1 MPETTKLHPKQPV
14 AAALASRA
22 AVRPALRQGGAFA
35 LGLAGGWAVLYGT
48 LLPFGLG
55 LTLGLPADCFAA
67 CAAGA
72 ALSIL
77 FHGFGAFSLDSL
89 CLLCAVGAAVAARW
103 LWPGRLRPAFLAGCG
118 ALVLG
123 GACFALGPGG
133 AGFTLVFFCGADALL
148 AGGFGYALQRFPPE
162 KPGFGTLLAA
172 SAVAA
177 ALGGL
182 RFGPLCLGVA
192 VCAMVDAALCCRGQE
207 KPALAFSAF
216 TGAAL
221 CAADPSLA
229 PVAVGLCC
237 GTAAAVLLAP
247 GRRAETLAAC
257 AGGAALSILFH
268 GFGAFSLDSL
278 CLLCAVGAAV
288 AARWLWPGRLR
299 PAFLAGCGALVLGG
313 ACFALGPGGAGFT
326 LVFFCGADA
335 LLAGGF
341 GYALQRFPPEKPG
354 FGTLLAA
361 SAVAAA
367 LGGLRF
373 GPLCLGAAACAMVD
387 AALCCRGQ
395 EKPALAF
402 AAFTGAAL
410 CAADPSLAPA
420 AVGLCCGTAA
430 AVLLVPGRRAE
441 TLAACAGGCV
451 LGVLCVPAPGTALP
465 LLLSA
470 GLGLAAPAFFPKHW
484 LTPVPEAPAP
494 PEEPP
499 RLSAAATRLEAVAES
514 LSSLAETV
522 NAVYDAFPRR
532 CDTFRWVIDNTHDS
546 LCFNCGRRET
556 CWKQEYTATLE
567 GMNALRSILEQ
578 QGHLQTS
585 DLPGQL
591 SRCIH
596 PAALC
601 AAANRSFALYRSRK
615 EAHVHA
621 EAMRTALTEQYSAM
635 ADALSVLSEQLGRPG
650 NPEPYKSGRV
660 AAFFASLGTPPLECA
675 VTLDDLGRARAAVTL
690 PRTRFSSPELAALA
704 QETGRICRRDFD
716 PPQVLSCKGMTT
728 LLFCEK
734 PALRAVFGTA
744 GTAAKGTVSGDAVQ
758 QFCSPAAAQ
767 MILCDGMG
775 TGRPAAVDGSLA
787 AELTAR
793 LLKAGFTAELAARL
807 VNVALA
813 LKSDEESGATL
824 DLISVDLYT
833 GTARIFKAG
842 AAPGFLVHG
851 GRARPVGDISLPIG
865 ILGGV
870 NGQSRVVHLAAGDY
884 AVLVSDGLLVDG
896 PGWVAKQLELSAAAG
911 DPPEKV
917 AQILVETARARAEQT
932 GRPDDIT
939 AAVLRLE
946 PCGH

>member
-1 MPETTKLHPKQPV
+1 
-14 AAALASRA
+14 
-22 AVRPALRQGGAFA
+22 
-35 LGLAGGWAVLYGT
+35 
-48 LLPFGLG
+48 
-55 LTLGLPADCFAA
+55 
-67 CAAGA
+67 
-72 ALSIL
+72 
-77 FHGFGAFSLDSL
+77 
-89 CLLCAVGAAVAARW
+89 
-103 LWPGRLRPAFLAGCG
+103 
-118 ALVLG
+118 
-123 GACFALGPGG
+123 
-133 AGFTLVFFCGADALL
+133 
-148 AGGFGYALQRFPPE
+148 
-162 KPGFGTLLAA
+162 
-172 SAVAA
+172 
-177 ALGGL
+177 
-182 RFGPLCLGVA
+182 
-192 VCAMVDAALCCRGQE
+192 
-207 KPALAFSAF
+207 
-216 TGAAL
+216 
-221 CAADPSLA
+221 
-229 PVAVGLCC
+229 
-237 GTAAAVLLAP
+237 
-247 GRRAETLAAC
+247 
-257 AGGAALSILFH
+257 
-268 GFGAFSLDSL
+268 
-278 CLLCAVGAAV
+278 
-288 AARWLWPGRLR
+288 
-299 PAFLAGCGALVLGG
+299 
-313 ACFALGPGGAGFT
+313 
-326 LVFFCGADA
+326 
-335 LLAGGF
+335 
-341 GYALQRFPPEKPG
+341 
-354 FGTLLAA
+354 
-361 SAVAAA
+361 
-367 LGGLRF
+367 
-373 GPLCLGAAACAMVD
+373 MVD

-430 AVLLVPGRRAE
+430 AVLLAPGRRAE

-470 GLGLAAPAFFPKHW
+470 GLGFAAPAFFPKHW

-567 GMNALRSILEQ
+567 GMNALRPILEQ

-675 VTLDDLGRARAAVTL
+675 VTLDDLGRTRAAVTL
-690 PRTRFSSPELAALA
+690 PYPLFFPRAGRAGAGDRTHLPPGLRPAAGALL
-704 QETGRICRRDFD
+704 QRDD
-716 PPQVLSCKGMTT
+716 H
-728 LLFCEK
+728 
-734 PALRAVFGTA
+734 PALLRKARPPGCVRNCRHGGQRAL
-744 GTAAKGTVSGDAVQ
+744 SPGDAVQ

-807 VNVALA
+807 VNVVLA

-917 AQILVETARARAEQT
+917 ARILVETARARAERT

>member
-35 LGLAGGWAVLYGT
+35 LGLAGGWAVLYGA
-48 LLPFGLG
+48 LLPLGLG

-192 VCAMVDAALCCRGQE
+192 
-207 KPALAFSAF
+207 
-216 TGAAL
+216 
-221 CAADPSLA
+221 
-229 PVAVGLCC
+229 
-237 GTAAAVLLAP
+237 
-247 GRRAETLAAC
+247 
-257 AGGAALSILFH
+257 
-268 GFGAFSLDSL
+268 
-278 CLLCAVGAAV
+278 
-288 AARWLWPGRLR
+288 
-299 PAFLAGCGALVLGG
+299 
-313 ACFALGPGGAGFT
+313 
-326 LVFFCGADA
+326 
-335 LLAGGF
+335 
-341 GYALQRFPPEKPG
+341 
-354 FGTLLAA
+354 
-361 SAVAAA
+361 
-367 LGGLRF
+367 
-373 GPLCLGAAACAMVD
+373 ACAMVD

-420 AVGLCCGTAA
+420 VGLCCGTAA
-430 AVLLVPGRRAE
+430 AVLLAPGRRAE

-567 GMNALRSILEQ
+567 GMNALRPILEQ

-758 QFCSPAAAQ
+758 QFCSPTAAQ

-917 AQILVETARARAEQT
+917 ARILVETARARAEQT

>member
-35 LGLAGGWAVLYGT
+35 LGLAGGWAVLYGA

-118 ALVLG
+118 TLVLG

-172 SAVAA
+172 SV
-177 ALGGL
+177 
-182 RFGPLCLGVA
+182 
-192 VCAMVDAALCCRGQE
+192 
-207 KPALAFSAF
+207 
-216 TGAAL
+216 
-221 CAADPSLA
+221 
-229 PVAVGLCC
+229 
-237 GTAAAVLLAP
+237 
-247 GRRAETLAAC
+247 
-257 AGGAALSILFH
+257 
-268 GFGAFSLDSL
+268 
-278 CLLCAVGAAV
+278 
-288 AARWLWPGRLR
+288 
-299 PAFLAGCGALVLGG
+299 
-313 ACFALGPGGAGFT
+313 
-326 LVFFCGADA
+326 
-335 LLAGGF
+335 
-341 GYALQRFPPEKPG
+341 
-354 FGTLLAA
+354 
-361 SAVAAA
+361 VAAA

-430 AVLLVPGRRAE
+430 AVLLAPGRRAE

-470 GLGLAAPAFFPKHW
+470 GLGFAAPAFFPKHW

-532 CDTFRWVIDNTHDS
+532 CDTD
-546 LCFNCGRRET
+546 
-556 CWKQEYTATLE
+556 
-567 GMNALRSILEQ
+567 
-578 QGHLQTS
+578 
-585 DLPGQL
+585 
-591 SRCIH
+591 
-596 PAALC
+596 
-601 AAANRSFALYRSRK
+601 RK
-615 EAHVHA
+615 
-621 EAMRTALTEQYSAM
+621 
-635 ADALSVLSEQLGRPG
+635 SV
-650 NPEPYKSGRV
+650 V
-660 AAFFASLGTPPLECA
+660 
-675 VTLDDLGRARAAVTL
+675 
-690 PRTRFSSPELAALA
+690 
-704 QETGRICRRDFD
+704 
-716 PPQVLSCKGMTT
+716 
-728 LLFCEK
+728 
-734 PALRAVFGTA
+734 
-744 GTAAKGTVSGDAVQ
+744 
-758 QFCSPAAAQ
+758 
-767 MILCDGMG
+767 
-775 TGRPAAVDGSLA
+775 
-787 AELTAR
+787 
-793 LLKAGFTAELAARL
+793 
-807 VNVALA
+807 
-813 LKSDEESGATL
+813 
-824 DLISVDLYT
+824 
-833 GTARIFKAG
+833 
-842 AAPGFLVHG
+842 
-851 GRARPVGDISLPIG
+851 
-865 ILGGV
+865 
-870 NGQSRVVHLAAGDY
+870 
-884 AVLVSDGLLVDG
+884 
-896 PGWVAKQLELSAAAG
+896 
-911 DPPEKV
+911 
-917 AQILVETARARAEQT
+917 
-932 GRPDDIT
+932 
-939 AAVLRLE
+939 
-946 PCGH
+946 

>member
-35 LGLAGGWAVLYGT
+35 LGLAGGWAVLYGA

-123 GACFALGPGG
+123 GVCFALGPGG

-192 VCAMVDAALCCRGQE
+192 
-207 KPALAFSAF
+207 
-216 TGAAL
+216 
-221 CAADPSLA
+221 
-229 PVAVGLCC
+229 
-237 GTAAAVLLAP
+237 
-247 GRRAETLAAC
+247 
-257 AGGAALSILFH
+257 
-268 GFGAFSLDSL
+268 
-278 CLLCAVGAAV
+278 
-288 AARWLWPGRLR
+288 
-299 PAFLAGCGALVLGG
+299 
-313 ACFALGPGGAGFT
+313 
-326 LVFFCGADA
+326 
-335 LLAGGF
+335 
-341 GYALQRFPPEKPG
+341 
-354 FGTLLAA
+354 
-361 SAVAAA
+361 
-367 LGGLRF
+367 
-373 GPLCLGAAACAMVD
+373 ACAMVD

-402 AAFTGAAL
+402 
-410 CAADPSLAPA
+410 
-420 AVGLCCGTAA
+420 
-430 AVLLVPGRRAE
+430 
-441 TLAACAGGCV
+441 
-451 LGVLCVPAPGTALP
+451 
-465 LLLSA
+465 
-470 GLGLAAPAFFPKHW
+470 AAPAFFPKHW

-567 GMNALRSILEQ
+567 GMNALRPILEQ
-578 QGHLQTS
+578 QGHLQAS

-917 AQILVETARARAEQT
+917 ARILVETARARAEQT

>member
-35 LGLAGGWAVLYGT
+35 LGLAGGWAVLYGA

-192 VCAMVDAALCCRGQE
+192 
-207 KPALAFSAF
+207 
-216 TGAAL
+216 
-221 CAADPSLA
+221 
-229 PVAVGLCC
+229 
-237 GTAAAVLLAP
+237 
-247 GRRAETLAAC
+247 
-257 AGGAALSILFH
+257 
-268 GFGAFSLDSL
+268 
-278 CLLCAVGAAV
+278 
-288 AARWLWPGRLR
+288 
-299 PAFLAGCGALVLGG
+299 
-313 ACFALGPGGAGFT
+313 
-326 LVFFCGADA
+326 
-335 LLAGGF
+335 
-341 GYALQRFPPEKPG
+341 
-354 FGTLLAA
+354 
-361 SAVAAA
+361 
-367 LGGLRF
+367 
-373 GPLCLGAAACAMVD
+373 ACAMAD

-430 AVLLVPGRRAE
+430 AVLLAPGRRAE

-546 LCFNCGRRET
+546 LCFNCGRREQ
-556 CWKQEYTATLE
+556 CWKQEYAATLE
-567 GMNALRSILEQ
+567 GMEALRPLLEENGRLEPAQ
-578 QGHLQTS
+578 
-585 DLPGQL
+585 LPGQL

-601 AAANRSFALYRSRK
+601 AAAARSFALYRSRK
-615 EAHVHA
+615 ESRLHA
-621 EAMRTALTEQYSAM
+621 EAMRTVFTEQYSAV
-635 ADALSVLSEQLGRPG
+635 AEALAVLGEQLGRPG
-650 NPEPYKSGRV
+650 EPEPYRSDRV
-660 AAFFASLGTPPLECA
+660 AAFFTSLGSPPLECA
-675 VTLDDLGRARAAVTL
+675 VTLDDLGRTHAAVTL
-690 PRTRFSSPELAALA
+690 PRTRFGPQELAALA
-704 QETGRICRRDFD
+704 REVGRICRRTLET
-716 PPQVLSCKGMTT
+716 PQVLSCKGMTT
-728 LLFCEK
+728 LLFSER
-734 PALRAVFGTA
+734 PVLRAVFGMA
-744 GTAAKGTVSGDAVQ
+744 GAAAQGEVSGDAVQ
-758 QFCSPAAAQ
+758 QFCSPTAAQ

-775 TGRPAAVDGSLA
+775 TGRPAAVDGNLA

-793 LLKAGFTAELAARL
+793 LLKAGIPAELAARL

-813 LKSDEESGATL
+813 LKSEEESGATL

-833 GTARIFKAG
+833 GTARLFKAG

-851 GRARPVGDISLPIG
+851 GRARAVGDVSLPVG

-870 NGQSRVVHLAAGDY
+870 NGQSRVVHLCAGDY

-896 PGWVAKQLELSAAAG
+896 TAWVVKQLELSAAAG
-911 DPPEKV
+911 EAPAQV
-917 AQILVETARARAEQT
+917 AKTLVETARARALRT

-946 PCGH
+946 NGG

>member
-35 LGLAGGWAVLYGT
+35 LGLAGGWAVLYGA

-118 ALVLG
+118 TLVLG
-123 GACFALGPGG
+123 GVCFALGPGG

-172 SAVAA
+172 SSVAA

-182 RFGPLCLGVA
+182 RFGPLC
-192 VCAMVDAALCCRGQE
+192 
-207 KPALAFSAF
+207 P
-216 TGAAL
+216 
-221 CAADPSLA
+221 
-229 PVAVGLCC
+229 
-237 GTAAAVLLAP
+237 
-247 GRRAETLAAC
+247 
-257 AGGAALSILFH
+257 
-268 GFGAFSLDSL
+268 
-278 CLLCAVGAAV
+278 
-288 AARWLWPGRLR
+288 
-299 PAFLAGCGALVLGG
+299 
-313 ACFALGPGGAGFT
+313 
-326 LVFFCGADA
+326 
-335 LLAGGF
+335 
-341 GYALQRFPPEKPG
+341 
-354 FGTLLAA
+354 
-361 SAVAAA
+361 
-367 LGGLRF
+367 
-373 GPLCLGAAACAMVD
+373 GAAACAMVD

-430 AVLLVPGRRAE
+430 AVLLAPGRRAE

-451 LGVLCVPAPGTALP
+451 LGVLCVPASGTALP

-484 LTPVPEAPAP
+484 LTPVPETTAP

-567 GMNALRSILEQ
+567 G
-578 QGHLQTS
+578 
-585 DLPGQL
+585 
-591 SRCIH
+591 
-596 PAALC
+596 
-601 AAANRSFALYRSRK
+601 
-615 EAHVHA
+615 
-621 EAMRTALTEQYSAM
+621 
-635 ADALSVLSEQLGRPG
+635 
-650 NPEPYKSGRV
+650 
-660 AAFFASLGTPPLECA
+660 
-675 VTLDDLGRARAAVTL
+675 
-690 PRTRFSSPELAALA
+690 
-704 QETGRICRRDFD
+704 
-716 PPQVLSCKGMTT
+716 
-728 LLFCEK
+728 
-734 PALRAVFGTA
+734 
-744 GTAAKGTVSGDAVQ
+744 
-758 QFCSPAAAQ
+758 
-767 MILCDGMG
+767 
-775 TGRPAAVDGSLA
+775 
-787 AELTAR
+787 
-793 LLKAGFTAELAARL
+793 
-807 VNVALA
+807 
-813 LKSDEESGATL
+813 
-824 DLISVDLYT
+824 
-833 GTARIFKAG
+833 
-842 AAPGFLVHG
+842 
-851 GRARPVGDISLPIG
+851 
-865 ILGGV
+865 
-870 NGQSRVVHLAAGDY
+870 
-884 AVLVSDGLLVDG
+884 
-896 PGWVAKQLELSAAAG
+896 
-911 DPPEKV
+911 
-917 AQILVETARARAEQT
+917 
-932 GRPDDIT
+932 
-939 AAVLRLE
+939 
-946 PCGH
+946 

>member
-35 LGLAGGWAVLYGT
+35 LGLAGGWAVLYGA

-148 AGGFGYALQRFPPE
+148 AG
-162 KPGFGTLLAA
+162 
-172 SAVAA
+172 S
-177 ALGGL
+177 
-182 RFGPLCLGVA
+182 
-192 VCAMVDAALCCRGQE
+192 
-207 KPALAFSAF
+207 
-216 TGAAL
+216 
-221 CAADPSLA
+221 
-229 PVAVGLCC
+229 
-237 GTAAAVLLAP
+237 
-247 GRRAETLAAC
+247 
-257 AGGAALSILFH
+257 
-268 GFGAFSLDSL
+268 
-278 CLLCAVGAAV
+278 
-288 AARWLWPGRLR
+288 
-299 PAFLAGCGALVLGG
+299 
-313 ACFALGPGGAGFT
+313 
-326 LVFFCGADA
+326 
-335 LLAGGF
+335 F

-514 LSSLAETV
+514 LSSLAETPCTMR
-522 NAVYDAFPRR
+522 FPAGA
-532 CDTFRWVIDNTHDS
+532 TPSAGSST
-546 LCFNCGRRET
+546 T
-556 CWKQEYTATLE
+556 PTTACASTA
-567 GMNALRSILEQ
+567 GGGKPA
-578 QGHLQTS
+578 G
-585 DLPGQL
+585 
-591 SRCIH
+591 SR
-596 PAALC
+596 
-601 AAANRSFALYRSRK
+601 N
-615 EAHVHA
+615 
-621 EAMRTALTEQYSAM
+621 
-635 ADALSVLSEQLGRPG
+635 
-650 NPEPYKSGRV
+650 
-660 AAFFASLGTPPLECA
+660 TPPRWR
-675 VTLDDLGRARAAVTL
+675 G
-690 PRTRFSSPELAALA
+690 
-704 QETGRICRRDFD
+704 
-716 PPQVLSCKGMTT
+716 
-728 LLFCEK
+728 
-734 PALRAVFGTA
+734 
-744 GTAAKGTVSGDAVQ
+744 
-758 QFCSPAAAQ
+758 
-767 MILCDGMG
+767 
-775 TGRPAAVDGSLA
+775 
-787 AELTAR
+787 
-793 LLKAGFTAELAARL
+793 
-807 VNVALA
+807 
-813 LKSDEESGATL
+813 
-824 DLISVDLYT
+824 
-833 GTARIFKAG
+833 
-842 AAPGFLVHG
+842 
-851 GRARPVGDISLPIG
+851 
-865 ILGGV
+865 
-870 NGQSRVVHLAAGDY
+870 
-884 AVLVSDGLLVDG
+884 
-896 PGWVAKQLELSAAAG
+896 
-911 DPPEKV
+911 
-917 AQILVETARARAEQT
+917 
-932 GRPDDIT
+932 
-939 AAVLRLE
+939 
-946 PCGH
+946 

>member
-35 LGLAGGWAVLYGT
+35 LGLAGGWAVLYGA
-48 LLPFGLG
+48 LLPLGLG

-123 GACFALGPGG
+123 GVCFALGPGG

-172 SAVAA
+172 S
-177 ALGGL
+177 
-182 RFGPLCLGVA
+182 
-192 VCAMVDAALCCRGQE
+192 
-207 KPALAFSAF
+207 S
-216 TGAAL
+216 
-221 CAADPSLA
+221 
-229 PVAVGLCC
+229 
-237 GTAAAVLLAP
+237 
-247 GRRAETLAAC
+247 
-257 AGGAALSILFH
+257 
-268 GFGAFSLDSL
+268 
-278 CLLCAVGAAV
+278 
-288 AARWLWPGRLR
+288 
-299 PAFLAGCGALVLGG
+299 
-313 ACFALGPGGAGFT
+313 
-326 LVFFCGADA
+326 
-335 LLAGGF
+335 
-341 GYALQRFPPEKPG
+341 
-354 FGTLLAA
+354 
-361 SAVAAA
+361 VAAA

-470 GLGLAAPAFFPKHW
+470 GLGFAAPAFFPKHW
-484 LTPVPEAPAP
+484 LTPVPETPAP

-546 LCFNCGRRET
+546 LCFNCGRREQ
-556 CWKQEYTATLE
+556 CWKQEYAATLE
-567 GMNALRSILEQ
+567 GMEALRPLLEENGRLEPAQ
-578 QGHLQTS
+578 
-585 DLPGQL
+585 LPGQL

-601 AAANRSFALYRSRK
+601 AAAARSFALYRSRK
-615 EAHVHA
+615 ESRLHA
-621 EAMRTALTEQYSAM
+621 EAMRTVFTEQYSAV
-635 ADALSVLSEQLGRPG
+635 AEALAVLGEQLGRPG
-650 NPEPYKSGRV
+650 EPEPYRSDRV
-660 AAFFASLGTPPLECA
+660 AAFFTSLGSPPLECA
-675 VTLDDLGRARAAVTL
+675 VTLDDLGRTHAAVTL
-690 PRTRFSSPELAALA
+690 PRTRFGPQELAALA
-704 QETGRICRRDFD
+704 REVGRICRRTLET
-716 PPQVLSCKGMTT
+716 PQVLSCKGMTT
-728 LLFCEK
+728 LLFSER
-734 PALRAVFGTA
+734 PVLRAVFGMA
-744 GTAAKGTVSGDAVQ
+744 GAAAQGEVSGDAVQ
-758 QFCSPAAAQ
+758 QFCSPTAAQ

-775 TGRPAAVDGSLA
+775 TGRPAAVDGNLA

-793 LLKAGFTAELAARL
+793 LLKAGIPAELAARL

-813 LKSDEESGATL
+813 LKSEEESGATL

-833 GTARIFKAG
+833 GTARLFKAG

-851 GRARPVGDISLPIG
+851 GRARAVGDVSLPVG

-870 NGQSRVVHLAAGDY
+870 NGQSRVVHLCAGDY

-896 PGWVAKQLELSAAAG
+896 TAWVAKQLELSAAAG
-911 DPPEKV
+911 DAPEKV
-917 AQILVETARARAEQT
+917 AKTLVETARARALRT

-946 PCGH
+946 NGG